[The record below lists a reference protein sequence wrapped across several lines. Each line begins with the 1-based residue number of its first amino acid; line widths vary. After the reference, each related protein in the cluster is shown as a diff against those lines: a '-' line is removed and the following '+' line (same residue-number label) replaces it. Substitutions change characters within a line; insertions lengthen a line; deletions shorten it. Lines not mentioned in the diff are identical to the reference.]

1 MLTGKPVIE
10 SFTQGNALDG
20 IFDVSDREE
29 GGDVIF
35 WFNDLE
41 KDSRYGG
48 WPATIEAVSELSI
61 QGDMGCQC

>member
-1 MLTGKPVIE
+1 VLTGRPVFE
-10 SFTQGNALDG
+10 SFSQGNVLDG

-41 KDSRYGG
+41 KDGRYGG
-48 WPATIEAVSELSI
+48 WPATIEAVSELFCPI
-61 QGDMGCQC
+61 DVET

>member
-1 MLTGKPVIE
+1 M
-10 SFTQGNALDG
+10 LDG

-41 KDSRYGG
+41 KDGRYGG
-48 WPATIEAVSELSI
+48 WPATIEAVSELFCPI
-61 QGDMGCQC
+61 DVET